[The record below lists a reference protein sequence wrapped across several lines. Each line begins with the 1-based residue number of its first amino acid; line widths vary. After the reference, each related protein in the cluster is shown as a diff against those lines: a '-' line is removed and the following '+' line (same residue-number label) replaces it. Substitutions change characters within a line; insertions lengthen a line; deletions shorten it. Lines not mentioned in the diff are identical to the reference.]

1 MGEHGRTQASGTMT
15 KAPATETTGWQPT
28 CDCDAGDVV
37 PCTVL
42 DPFAGSGTT
51 GMVATGHG
59 RDAILIDLNP
69 NYAEMMKKRIGPMF
83 VEAA

>member
-1 MGEHGRTQASGTMT
+1 
-15 KAPATETTGWQPT
+15 
-28 CDCDAGDVV
+28 V

-59 RDAILIDLNP
+59 RAAILCELNP
-69 NYAEMMKKRIGPMF
+69 EYVPLIRERCGPML
-83 VEAA
+83 EAAADVDGAA